1 MVNRPAASI
10 AFWYLPSGVSQWPD
24 TGCVP
29 MLFIPV
35 RTLLVS
41 GFLRKYSL
49 RTAVACRAVISLLEP
64 HADSRAEN
72 ATTDDTCLKFITGL
86 FLCSLHRIA
95 AMRSECIQL
104 ASAGFN

>member
-1 MVNRPAASI
+1 MVTRPAASI
-10 AFWYLPSGVSQWPD
+10 AFWYLPSGVSQWSD

-41 GFLRKYSL
+41 GFPAKYSL

-64 HADSRAEN
+64 HADNRAEN
-72 ATTDDTCLKFITGL
+72 ATTDAMCLKFVAGL
-86 FLCSLHRIA
+86 FFATHIV
-95 AMRSECIQL
+95 
-104 ASAGFN
+104 